1 MAEIGISE
9 LRVRTSEIVRSVRER
24 RSRYIVMHRG
34 QSVAALVPLEEAGT
48 EVEDGDSPDEVW
60 EELTRLGEEIGKGWK
75 SRQTSTEILSEM
87 RD

>member
-1 MAEIGISE
+1 MDIGIRE
-9 LRVRTSEIVRSVRER
+9 LKIKASEIVRGVREE
-24 RSRYIVMHRG
+24 RSRYIITHRG
-34 QSVAALVPLEEAGT
+34 RPVAALVPLEEAGT